1 MPPKRSAKV
10 VVSRKFVQEIVEVSV
25 VQTNNKGN
33 KVSTSTHDE
42 EEEPPLKTNITVEG
56 KEQEHVVSV
65 QVQVEEPVPE
75 DEQEQETSD
84 ISLEPE
90 SQTPTKRK
98 QPEQESMETH
108 KGTETEKKKKKRKR
122 GNEIG
127 GEGYKIYVFRVL
139 KEVHPGMTISSK
151 AMMVINNL
159 MSDMF
164 ERIASEATLLSKC
177 HKRTTLSSREIQG
190 AVKLVLPGEIA
201 KHAVAEGTKAVT
213 NYMSYQLNN
222 PNPNPDFSSQ
232 LF

>member
-10 VVSRKFVQEIVEVSV
+10 VVSKKFVKETVEVSV
-25 VQTNNKGN
+25 VQTNNKG
-33 KVSTSTHDE
+33 STHDDE
-42 EEEPPLKTNITVEG
+42 EEEEPLLKTNITIEG
-56 KEQEHVVSV
+56 KEQEKVESV
-65 QVQVEEPVPE
+65 QVQVEEPGPE
-75 DEQEQETSD
+75 DEHEQEQEQEPSD

-90 SQTPTKRK
+90 SPTHTKRK
-98 QPEQESMETH
+98 QPEHESMETH
-108 KGTETEKKKKKRKR
+108 KGTESEKKKKKRKR

-164 ERIASEATLLSKC
+164 ERIASEATLLSKY
-177 HKRTTLSSREIQG
+177 HKRTTLSSREIQA

-213 NYMSYQLNN
+213 NYMSYQLNK
-222 PNPNPDFSSQ
+222 SKSKS
-232 LF
+232 

>member
-10 VVSRKFVQEIVEVSV
+10 VVSRKFVQETVEVSV

-33 KVSTSTHDE
+33 EVSTSTHDE
-42 EEEPPLKTNITVEG
+42 EVEEPPLKTSITIEG
-56 KEQEHVVSV
+56 KELEQVESV
-65 QVQVEEPVPE
+65 QVQVEDPGPE
-75 DEQEQETSD
+75 DEQEPSD

-90 SQTPTKRK
+90 SPTPTKRK
-98 QPEQESMETH
+98 QPEHESMETH
-108 KGTETEKKKKKRKR
+108 KRTESGKKKKKRKR

-164 ERIASEATLLSKC
+164 ERITSEATLLSKY

-213 NYMSYQLNN
+213 NYMSYQLNK
-222 PNPNPDFSSQ
+222 SKSKS
-232 LF
+232 